1 MKKILLVVS
10 GMLVGAFGYAQGTV
24 NFNTRV
30 IPDVDVKVF
39 DVDGTTPLAGTG
51 FTAQLFGG
59 PQGTA
64 TNSLAP
70 IVPTAAFRTGA
81 GAGYIVPTGNVPVA
95 GVLENG
101 TATLQ
106 LRVWDNMGGT
116 ITSYAQAV
124 TSNAKHGASN
134 AFDLGPLGGT
144 LTTPPNLKGLLTFNL
159 VVPEPS
165 TIALGI
171 LGAAALLL
179 RRRK

>member
-1 MKKILLVVS
+1 
-10 GMLVGAFGYAQGTV
+10 MLVGAFGYAQGTV

-59 PQGTA
+59 IQGTA
-64 TNSLAP
+64 ESSLAAL
-70 IVPTAAFRTGA
+70 VPTTAFRTGA
-81 GAGYIVPTGNVPVA
+81 GAGYVVPPASPVPVP
-95 GVLENG
+95 GVPENG
-101 TATLQ
+101 TATLE

-124 TSNAKHGASN
+124 TAGGKYGTSNL
-134 AFDLGPLGGT
+134 FDVGPLGGV
-144 LTTPPNLKGLLTFNL
+144 LTTPANLKGLTFWPMI
-159 VVPEPS
+159 PEPS